1 MTTNGESATKWLKEQ
16 GESATPERLQKIRD
30 SIAIRL
36 EEASLNDQQHIDL
49 LEALDV
55 MDSYLINKDVISKEV
70 AVVGNSDSVSQLD
83 LSPLCENITPRPPL
97 LEENEKQQR
106 FRTLLKTGNLPP
118 VIS

>member
-16 GESATPERLQKIRD
+16 GESASPERLQKIRD

-36 EEASLNDQQHIDL
+36 EEASLNDQQHLDL

-55 MDSYLINKDVISKEV
+55 MDSYLISKEV
-70 AVVGNSDSVSQLD
+70 AVAGNSESASQLD

-97 LEENEKQQR
+97 LAENEKQQR